1 MSTVRIPS
9 VADLLF
15 NNGIVNPFFQFA
27 VDYSKI
33 YPRRLYPIF
42 IAVQLGTFA
51 LVRYQHSEIYHSEL
65 HHIDQIQRYASGD
78 WGYHHPDITSP
89 TLWHGMIAAPSYILN
104 ITPGLHSLRLFSLI
118 QTLIFPALLTLLTSP
133 PSPSSPHASNF
144 SRFLHALRNPSEYA
158 LVISF
163 NPLLVQAHHKVNPG
177 ITALLC
183 LVLSWG
189 LLRKNKTWA
198 AGVFGTVVG
207 VLSVESMIWMV
218 FLVGYRVWETR
229 RGFTGIVRKSALSWL
244 FVICVWTLAWT
255 LPSIPFIRYDTPGFQ
270 QLQVIGLLRY
280 NLMPFWDTYCIY
292 LFLNQRPF
300 FFSYLLTTAFSSC
313 FPSSPLSTA
322 SWSGITENEKLLAVF
337 ILRLFLFSEQL
348 KEEAIEDDVTSRLTQ
363 DENHLSHLDPAPL
376 DGGEDG
382 EDRAARIVA
391 RTPWAR
397 RLGEMEVMY
406 TTRCSPSPIA
416 PDGRERTLNVS
427 EKARQ
432 RNEATGRVKHAGK
445 IEVGWDLLFIGMSV
459 FMGL

>member
-1 MSTVRIPS
+1 MSTVRIHS
-9 VADLLF
+9 VVDLLF
-15 NNGIVNPFFQFA
+15 NNGIANPFVQFA
-27 VDYSKI
+27 VNYSKI

-65 HHIDQIQRYASGD
+65 HHIDQIQRYANGD
-78 WGYHHPDITSP
+78 WEYHHPDITSP

-118 QTLIFPALLTLLTSP
+118 QTLIFPALLTLLTLP
-133 PSPSSPHASNF
+133 PSPSSPHASNS

-163 NPLLVQAHHKVNPG
+163 NPLLVQVHHKVDPG

-189 LLRKNKTWA
+189 LLRKKKTWA

-207 VLSVESMIWMV
+207 VLSVPGMIWMV
-218 FLVGYRVWETR
+218 FLAGYRVWETR
-229 RGFTGIVRKSALSWL
+229 RDFTGIVRKSALSWL
-244 FVICVWTLAWT
+244 FAICVWALAWT
-255 LPSIPFIRYDTPGFQ
+255 LPSIPFIRYDTPGSQ
-270 QLQVIGLLRY
+270 KLQKIALLRY
-280 NLMPFWDTYCIY
+280 IMMPFVDTYFTY
-292 LFLNQRPF
+292 LFLNQSPF

-322 SWSGITENEKLLAVF
+322 SWSGITESDKLLVVF
-337 ILRLFLFSEQL
+337 VLRLFLFSEQL

-363 DENHLSHLDPAPL
+363 DENYLSHLDSTPIE
-376 DGGEDG
+376 GGEDG
-382 EDRAARIVA
+382 EGRAARIVA
-391 RTPWAR
+391 RTPWGR
-397 RLGEMEVMY
+397 PLGEEEVIY
-406 TTRCSPSPIA
+406 TTRCSPFPIA
-416 PDGRERTLNVS
+416 PDGRERTLTVS
-427 EKARQ
+427 EEARQ

-445 IEVGWDLLFIGMSV
+445 IEVGWDLFFIGGLV